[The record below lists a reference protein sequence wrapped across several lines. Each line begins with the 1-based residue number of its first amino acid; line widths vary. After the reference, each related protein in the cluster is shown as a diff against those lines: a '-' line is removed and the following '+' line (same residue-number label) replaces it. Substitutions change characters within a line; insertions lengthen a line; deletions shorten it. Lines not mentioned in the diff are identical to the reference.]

1 MDLAKKVDTSAV
13 VAVFPPEEEGGELIV
28 NQYIFLP
35 GETLAHRERN
45 ERIPWTDWKVHG
57 LIHTSPG
64 RSSRTRIS

>member
-35 GETLAHRERN
+35 GRNTRTPRTERAN
-45 ERIPWTDWKVHG
+45 PMD
-57 LIHTSPG
+57 
-64 RSSRTRIS
+64 